1 MAVHF
6 RELNYCFSLALGVY
20 ALFLRYIHILGA
32 QQNCFSI
39 FAGWPRGG
47 QVLGKAIEFAF
58 GVSYTLG
65 ALQSSGSERRTK
77 IELY

>member
-1 MAVHF
+1 MLLSGFGCSMLSSSGISIFWEHNKIVF
-6 RELNYCFSLALGVY
+6 LFSLAGRE
-20 ALFLRYIHILGA
+20 AKF
-32 QQNCFSI
+32 
-39 FAGWPRGG
+39 

>member
-1 MAVHF
+1 MLSSSGISIFWEHNKIVF
-6 RELNYCFSLALGVY
+6 LFSLAARV
-20 ALFLRYIHILGA
+20 
-32 QQNCFSI
+32 
-39 FAGWPRGG
+39 G
-47 QVLGKAIEFAF
+47 QVLRKAIEFAF